1 MIVGIP
7 KEILE
12 GEKRVAATPQTVKDL
27 MKCDLEVHVQASAG
41 NASHYLDKDCCYFAL
56 YFLHLI

>member
-41 NASHYLDKDCCYFAL
+41 NASHYIDKDL
-56 YFLHLI
+56 SLIHI

>member
-12 GEKRVAATPQTVKDL
+12 GEKRVAATPQTIKDL
-27 MKCDLEVHVQASAG
+27 MKYK
-41 NASHYLDKDCCYFAL
+41 NKMK
-56 YFLHLI
+56 I